1 MRRLVVPEASLAE
14 GALALPKEL
23 AHYVRD
29 VLRLGEGAGLLLLDG
44 AGGEAEAELRA
55 VDKKQ
60 VTLQVGPVRRTPAPS
75 PALVLLQAVGKGDK
89 MDQVVRQAT
98 ELGVA
103 EVVPVLTARAVARQ
117 EGRVER
123 WRTICEDAVRVA
135 GHRHRPRIAEVTPLT
150 EALAGAPEGLR
161 LALALDA
168 AAPLA
173 QRLAEAEP
181 GVPITVLVGPEG
193 GSPRTRSPR
202 PGPRASSPPTWGIAP
217 CAPRPRAPRCSPS
230 WRSGPGGWVGTSALD
245 GAAPG
250 ASLGPSRGRRSATSM
265 GWGAWAG
272 RARRASSSPSRWW
285 PSSSWAGG
293 WTGSWAPRPG

>member
-193 GSPRTRSPR
+193 GLTPDEVAEARAAGFLAAHLGDRTLRTETA
-202 PGPRASSPPTWGIAP
+202 GPAVLAIVAF
-217 CAPRPRAPRCSPS
+217 
-230 WRSGPGGWVGTSALD
+230 
-245 GAAPG
+245 
-250 ASLGPSRGRRSATSM
+250 
-265 GWGAWAG
+265 WAG
-272 RARRASSSPSRWW
+272 RL
-285 PSSSWAGG
+285 GG
-293 WTGSWAPRPG
+293 HLGA